1 MDKQIDVKK
10 SKTKWWLL
18 AGGAILLGVLLQS
31 FNAQSG
37 SSVNIDRNKLRIT
50 AAFSGV
56 FKDAI
61 PIRGNITPK
70 KTIYLDAIEGGR
82 VEKILVEEGVMVTAG
97 QPLLELS
104 NTSLQLDV
112 ISREAQISEQL
123 NNLHNTRLAIE
134 QNRLSL
140 KRELIELDYQIAQA
154 KRKLNQMNKL
164 LSKNIVAIDEQKS
177 SSDHYHYLVKRRA
190 LTIEQQRQDEEIR
203 STQIAQLE
211 DSVAQLNKNLKF
223 ARKNLENLIVKAP
236 ANGQLTS
243 FNAELGESKTR
254 GERLGQVDIVNSYK
268 VVAKVDEFY
277 LTRVL
282 SGQMA
287 SFRLQGKEYG
297 LILSKVYAQVSQGQ
311 FEVDF
316 NFSNEIPKSL
326 RRGQSL
332 QIDLSLGQA
341 KQAVLI
347 PNGGFYQDTGGK
359 WIFVIDEN
367 TEIASRRTIK
377 IGQRNSEYIEVLAGL
392 TAGEQVISSSYGP
405 LAKIQQ
411 IKIK

>member
-1 MDKQIDVKK
+1 
-10 SKTKWWLL
+10 
-18 AGGAILLGVLLQS
+18 
-31 FNAQSG
+31 
-37 SSVNIDRNKLRIT
+37 LRIT

-154 KRKLNQMNKL
+154 HRKLNQMDKL

-236 ANGQLTS
+236 TNGQLTS

-277 LTRVL
+277 LSRVL

-287 SFRLQGKEYG
+287 SFSLQGKEYG

-359 WIFVIDEN
+359 WIFVIDKN